1 MSNILRNA
9 YPVLNMY
16 CTGYATNVEKQKKY
30 YRHLKQWVII
40 AWILA
45 VLLLLFSMVS
55 TQVPYSK
62 VIQMILSIPV
72 LLFFGISFYADVWK
86 QVRWRRGNM
95 DTLVALS
102 TSVAFLFSVFNTFF
116 PEFWYIRGLEPH
128 VYYEVIVLIIAF
140 FLTGKLLEGYTHEG
154 GQRMDERI
162 AGIFVLV
169 ILFLSVLTFFIWV
182 FFGGVDVFSH
192 ALLSAVSVL
201 IIACPCAL
209 SLATPIAMM
218 AGIGKAAE
226 KHILIKDT
234 LTLEQMRNVD
244 VVVFDKAG
252 TLTEGHPTV
261 SGWLWAQAQEEHF
274 KTVLLAAEMKSEHPF
289 AGIIATVLKE
299 EDEHIVPAP
308 LDGFESLSGKG
319 AKVVYQGME
328 YWVGSHKLLK
338 DYQVYLSDV
347 LGDMLAQYESEGNS
361 IVYFGRESELLAI
374 IAIKDRIKVTSAE
387 AVKELRAQDIEICM
401 LADDGERTA
410 SSVADSLGIIHYIA
424 DALPED
430 KELFI
435 RELQLQGK
443 TVAMVSSGNNKSQAL
458 AYADVSVVLG
468 EADLFLLPKA
478 FRLSHQ
484 TARLIRQ
491 NLFWAF
497 IYNLIG
503 IPIAA
508 GILYPVYGILLTPL
522 LVSVAMVLSSVSVV
536 LNSIKLNS

>member
-1 MSNILRNA
+1 MSNVLRNV

-16 CTGYATNVEKQKKY
+16 CTGYAINVEKQKKY
-30 YRHLKQWVII
+30 YHRLKQQVIG

-45 VLLLLFSMVS
+45 VPLLLLSMAFI
-55 TQVPYSK
+55 QVPYSK
-62 VIQMILSIPV
+62 VIQMILTIPV
-72 LLFFGISFYADVWK
+72 LLFLGTSFYTDVWK
-86 QVRWRRGNM
+86 QVRCRRSNM
-95 DTLVALS
+95 DTLVTLC
-102 TSVAFLFSVFNTFF
+102 TSIAFLFSVFNTFF
-116 PEFWYIRGLEPH
+116 SEFWYIRGLEPH

-140 FLTGKLLEGYTHEG
+140 FLTGKLLEGYAHEG
-154 GQRMDERI
+154 GQSMDERI
-162 AGIFVLV
+162 AGIFVP
-169 ILFLSVLTFFIWV
+169 IMLFLSVLTFFIWV
-182 FFGGVDVFSH
+182 FFGGVGMFSH
-192 ALLSAVSVL
+192 ALLSAVSVM

-289 AGIIATVLKE
+289 AGIIVTVLE
-299 EDEHIVPAP
+299 EEHIVPAS

-319 AKVVYQGME
+319 VKVVYQGME

-347 LGDMLAQYESEGNS
+347 LGDMLVQYESEGNS

-374 IAIKDRIKVTSAE
+374 IAIKDRIKATSVE

-443 TVAMVSSGNNKSQAL
+443 TVAMVSRGNNNSQTL
-458 AYADVSVVLG
+458 AYADVSIVLG
-468 EADLFLLPKA
+468 KADLFLLPKA

-484 TARLIRQ
+484 TSRLIRQ

-522 LVSVAMVLSSVSVV
+522 LVSVAMVLSSVSVI
-536 LNSIKLNS
+536 LNSIKLKS